1 MNPSIPNDSNASTG
15 RSFYSFTLRELLL
28 VLVIAS
34 LVILYFVR
42 PASPT
47 APKSNAL
54 FLIDSPIEYRYWRQV
69 VNDSGYG
76 QISSGNQWAP
86 ALGIEIFENF
96 TILHLDGDVDRMI
109 EHNGLKTLDW
119 RKTDE
124 RNSQGTATSRH

>member
-34 LVILYFVR
+34 LVILHFVR

-54 FLIDSPIEYRYWRQV
+54 FFIDSPIEYRYWRQV
-69 VNDSGYG
+69 SSNGSGYG
-76 QISSGNQWAP
+76 QIGSEKWAP

-119 RKTDE
+119 RKTDG
-124 RNSQGTATSRH
+124 RISQGTATSRH